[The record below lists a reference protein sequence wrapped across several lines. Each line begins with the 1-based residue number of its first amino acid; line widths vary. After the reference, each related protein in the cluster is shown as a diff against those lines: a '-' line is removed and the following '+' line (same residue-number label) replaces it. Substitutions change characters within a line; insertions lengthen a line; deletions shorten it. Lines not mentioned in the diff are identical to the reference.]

1 MARSIKVV
9 PSYPTPEHE
18 RLAQELTR
26 VLSADPRVKAILLSG
41 SLARGRGVPESCLDL
56 TVFTTP
62 GEFRAEGLP
71 GIGALEVMAGLD
83 GAMVHFD
90 KLRADLTYTD
100 GDLRPG
106 GQLPRE
112 DDFELAVGNFAVYSA
127 PLFDRAG
134 YWADWRQRFLPYFA
148 EDIRQARMEAV
159 RKDFAWNI
167 DNIRLM
173 ARRGL
178 LFHGLE
184 RVMIAFR
191 YLIQLCFLTAR
202 AYPIDYMKHLE
213 EEVTE
218 ILGHPEWL
226 SQMTTVFTLPNLT
239 PGVLM
244 AKADLLSHM
253 ADRFPAELG

>member
-1 MARSIKVV
+1 MARMIKVV

-18 RLAQELTR
+18 RLAHELTR
-26 VLSADPRVKAILLSG
+26 ILSADRRVEAVLLSG

-62 GEFRAEGLP
+62 GEFHAEGLP
-71 GIGALEVMAGLD
+71 EAGALEVLAGAD
-83 GAMVHFD
+83 GAMVHFE
-90 KLRADLTYTD
+90 KVRADLTYTD
-100 GDLRPG
+100 GNLRPG

-112 DDFELAVGNFAVYSA
+112 DDFELAVGNFAVYSV

-134 YWADWRQRFLPYFA
+134 YWADWRRPFLPYFA
-148 EDIRQARMEAV
+148 EDIRQARIEAV

-167 DNIRLM
+167 DNIRQM

-184 RVMIAFR
+184 RVMISFR

-202 AYPIDYMKHLE
+202 VYPIDYMKHLE
-213 EEVTE
+213 EQVTVL
-218 ILGHPEWL
+218 LGHPGWL
-226 SQMTTVFTLPNLT
+226 SQMSAVFTVPNLT
-239 PGVLM
+239 PGLLM
-244 AKADLLSHM
+244 AKADLLSHL
-253 ADRFPAELG
+253 ADSFLAQLQ